1 MLERRVKSVPR
12 RTARK
17 IIIIF
22 WLAVASDFVT
32 SAVFIRSGYGSF
44 EANPYQRAF
53 VEKPSLETFLPWL
66 MDFAACY
73 WFLIGASGIILYR
86 FYNVK
91 TESKKTEL
99 LSLSLKIAL
108 PTAMLAMACYR
119 LLIGT
124 ASNTWLILYKMLGIE
139 ICPIIIQLFLLVIFI
154 ILPLKREFT
163 EGMNNLFKQIHN
175 TSRKTK
181 LEDDRN

>member
-1 MLERRVKSVPR
+1 ML
-12 RTARK
+12 
-17 IIIIF
+17 
-22 WLAVASDFVT
+22 L
-32 SAVFIRSGYGSF
+32 VFNRSLRY
-44 EANPYQRAF
+44 
-53 VEKPSLETFLPWL
+53 
-66 MDFAACY
+66 
-73 WFLIGASGIILYR
+73 
-86 FYNVK
+86 FYDIK
-91 TESKKTEL
+91 TENKNTEPL
-99 LSLSLKIAL
+99 LLSLKIAL

-139 ICPIIIQLFLLVIFI
+139 TCPIIIQLFLLVIFI
-154 ILPLKREFT
+154 ILPLKHEFT